1 MTDRIE
7 RSKGKLRTLFGGTD
21 RVFAETDP
29 DFAKLRDRFVFG
41 DIQDKVNLPDAVKA
55 LVSLAVLATIGER
68 ETIAAHARAALRTGA
83 SPESIKETIYHT
95 APWIGFPK
103 AQAAL
108 REVNGALSL
117 AGFPLPLPDAGRVT
131 EETRM
136 EAGEEILRHLGLAAE
151 PSDSPAVTILN
162 EAALKGFACGD
173 IASRGVLSLPL
184 RGLIWFVVGAALGA
198 DADTTDELVE
208 MNLRLGNTEEE
219 LRAALVLAVPYIGVL
234 RAREVMRYIDTR
246 EEKATQD

>member
-41 DIQDKVNLPDAVKA
+41 DIQDKGNLPDAVKA

-95 APWIGFPK
+95 APWI
-103 AQAAL
+103 
-108 REVNGALSL
+108 
-117 AGFPLPLPDAGRVT
+117 
-131 EETRM
+131 
-136 EAGEEILRHLGLAAE
+136 GEEILRHLGLAAE

-208 MNLRLGNTEEE
+208 MNLRLGNREEE
-219 LRAALVLAVPYIGVL
+219 LRAALVLAVPYVGVL

>member
-7 RSKGKLRTLFGGTD
+7 RSKLKLRTLFGGTD

-117 AGFPLPLPDAGRVT
+117 AGSSVAEPNPGRLRAGKRI
-131 EETRM
+131 
-136 EAGEEILRHLGLAAE
+136 EAG
-151 PSDSPAVTILN
+151 
-162 EAALKGFACGD
+162 
-173 IASRGVLSLPL
+173 GVLFCQNRLPAAAAGYPA
-184 RGLIWFVVGAALGA
+184 RPTWRQRTTGPPRAGAGPRSRPRANPPP
-198 DADTTDELVE
+198 TTPA
-208 MNLRLGNTEEE
+208 GI
-219 LRAALVLAVPYIGVL
+219 AP
-234 RAREVMRYIDTR
+234 
-246 EEKATQD
+246 

>member
-1 MTDRIE
+1 MR
-7 RSKGKLRTLFGGTD
+7 
-21 RVFAETDP
+21 
-29 DFAKLRDRFVFG
+29 
-41 DIQDKVNLPDAVKA
+41 
-55 LVSLAVLATIGER
+55 
-68 ETIAAHARAALRTGA
+68 GA
-83 SPESIKETIYHT
+83 SRRKRAWRRAKRFFVIS
-95 APWIGFPK
+95 
-103 AQAAL
+103 
-108 REVNGALSL
+108 
-117 AGFPLPLPDAGRVT
+117 
-131 EETRM
+131 
-136 EAGEEILRHLGLAAE
+136 AE

-208 MNLRLGNTEEE
+208 MNLRLGNREEE
-219 LRAALVLAVPYIGVL
+219 LRAALVLAVPYVGVL